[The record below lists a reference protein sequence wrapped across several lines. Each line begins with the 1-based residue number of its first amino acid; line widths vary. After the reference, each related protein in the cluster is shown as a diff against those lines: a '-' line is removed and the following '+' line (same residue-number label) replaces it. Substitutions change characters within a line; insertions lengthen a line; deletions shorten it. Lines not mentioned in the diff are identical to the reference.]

1 MTNIQTFAEL
11 LEHSV
16 LSPSRQG
23 TLITGKI
30 IDIGPDFITVDA
42 KLKSESLVPI
52 AEFKNADGEIT
63 IHVGDEIEFMV
74 ENSDNGFG
82 ESCLSREKAIKAA
95 VWRDLDNAFKDST
108 AIIGRITDRV
118 KGGFTVDIN
127 GIRAFLPGSQ
137 VDLRPV
143 KDMQTIENK
152 DLEFRIVKLD
162 KKRNNVVVSR
172 RAMIETETSEER
184 TQLLDSIAEGQEMR
198 GIVKN
203 LTDYGAF
210 IDLGGVDGLLHI
222 TDMSWKRLKHPSEMI
237 KVGDELTV
245 RVLSYDKDKRRV
257 SLGLKQLHG
266 DPWYDVI
273 KKHPVGSR
281 LFGRVSSITEYGC
294 FVEIAEGVEGLVHMS
309 EMDWTNKNVH
319 PSKVVESGQEIE
331 VLVLEVDDARRRI
344 SLGIKQC
351 QPNPWREFEN
361 NHEVDQNISGAIRS
375 ITDFGVFIGL
385 EGNIDGLVHL
395 NDLSWVLPP
404 EKAIRLFKKG
414 QEVQAVILAID
425 AERERIS
432 LGIKQLEQ
440 DPFESFIA
448 EHPKGSKIS
457 GKVSE
462 VDARKVVVDLVDGL
476 QGSLKRSDLG
486 DNVSVGHTIESY
498 IISSERKNIMVQLS
512 MQPDVQ
518 AASPSPRKSTA
529 SGSNQSGEKTTTTIG
544 DLMREQF
551 QKRDES

>member
-63 IHVGDEIEFMV
+63 INVGDEIEFMV

-184 TQLLDSIAEGQEMR
+184 TQLLDSITEGQEMR

-361 NHEVDQNISGAIRS
+361 NHEVDQNISGSIRS

-518 AASPSPRKSTA
+518 ASSPSPRKSTA
-529 SGSNQSGEKTTTTIG
+529 SASNQSGEKTTATIG